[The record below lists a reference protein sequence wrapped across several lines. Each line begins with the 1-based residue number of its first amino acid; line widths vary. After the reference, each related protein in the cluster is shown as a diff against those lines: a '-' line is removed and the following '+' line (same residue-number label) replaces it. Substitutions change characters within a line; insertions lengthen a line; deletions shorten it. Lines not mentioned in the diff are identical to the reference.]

1 MFASFPKP
9 ADRIYARSSTVR
21 RVSASSAALFA
32 TIAMSGCAI
41 NGNTLPQVANDK
53 SIVTESVAKGATPA
67 GIAQGDAE
75 VIKSAVAKA
84 PIEER
89 IKPLAWSNPQTG
101 STGTIVAID
110 KFMGK
115 HGQQCRGFKTSVD
128 TFMGIAFY
136 NGEACQISPG
146 EWVLSWFK
154 SSD

>member
-1 MFASFPKP
+1 MFALSLKAAGRPTVKSVSLP
-9 ADRIYARSSTVR
+9 AFLILSGFV
-21 RVSASSAALFA
+21 
-32 TIAMSGCAI
+32 ISGCAI
-41 NGNTLPQVANDK
+41 NGNTLPQVADDK
-53 SIVTESVAKGATPA
+53 SIVTESVTKSATPA
-67 GIAQGDAE
+67 GIAKGDAE
-75 VIKSAVAKA
+75 VIKSAVADA
-84 PIEER
+84 SIESR
-89 IKPLAWSNPQTG
+89 IKPLAWSNPKTG
-101 STGTIVAID
+101 STGAIVAID